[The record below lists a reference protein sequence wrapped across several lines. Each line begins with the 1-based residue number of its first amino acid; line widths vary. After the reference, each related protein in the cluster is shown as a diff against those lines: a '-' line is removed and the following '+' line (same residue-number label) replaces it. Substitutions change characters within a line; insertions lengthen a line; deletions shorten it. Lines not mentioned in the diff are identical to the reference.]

1 MIKLQLSDRLAEIPY
16 RFFGSP
22 THAGSA
28 TWPLSKRD
36 LARISITW
44 PTVYQHPPAAFFYA
58 TLKDAFHRLRV
69 LRFEHTEQ
77 VHKGAV
83 LLVCVVDGHRHL
95 VALDGSDDKDFIN
108 HAALDPSSLYIKMMF
123 REEGYDD
130 PRIIRGGY
138 PVTLRDYYRYFMAY
152 RRLGNANPSIDVM
165 ARFGY
170 EFQRDFRLR
179 AVNLLRSAP
188 EIHCVGTTG
197 KVRYSRFLREAASA
211 RLSLNLPGNGPFTHR
226 VVEFLGLGTCMM
238 SLRLTASLH
247 VPLIPGTHY
256 VVIADDL
263 SDLLMKTRYYLAH
276 EDERKKIALAGAEF
290 FDRYLH
296 SEQLVQYMIRKILD
310 HLGRNDA

>member
-16 RFFGSP
+16 RFGSP

-28 TWPLSKRD
+28 TWPLSKQD

-69 LRFEHTEQ
+69 LRLERTEQ
-77 VHKGAV
+77 VHKGIV
-83 LLVCVVDGHRHL
+83 LLACAVDGRRHV
-95 VALDGSDDKDFIN
+95 VALDGSDNKDFIN
-108 HAALDPSSLYIKMMF
+108 HAALDPCSLYIKMMF

-138 PVTLRDYYRYFMAY
+138 PVTGRVYYRYYMPY

-179 AVNLLRSAP
+179 AVNLLSSAP
-188 EIHCVGTTG
+188 EILCVGKTG

-238 SLRLTASLH
+238 SLRLTTSLH
-247 VPLIPGTHY
+247 VPIIPGTHY

-276 EDERKKIALAGAEF
+276 EDERTKIALAGAEH

-296 SEQLVQYMIRKILD
+296 SEQLVQYLIRKILD